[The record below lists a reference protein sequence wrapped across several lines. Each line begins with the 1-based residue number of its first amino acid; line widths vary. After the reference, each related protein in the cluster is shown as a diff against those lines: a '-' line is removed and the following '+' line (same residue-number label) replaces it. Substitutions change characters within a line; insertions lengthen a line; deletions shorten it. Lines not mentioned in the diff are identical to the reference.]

1 MTDPRVAAGRTPF
14 DVLRAT
20 GMTEGAASRAAAHC
34 NGRFTYADAMN
45 LAAFYERLV
54 DGGIPATAADAIA
67 AAQSP
72 SGTSRPHD
80 QADAVVSF
88 VEQARQQGMNSE
100 AAVAAAVTRWTG
112 RSEIALPAG
121 DCVSPPRRSRADI
134 PARESI
140 PTTERKGRSMTDHEK
155 RNGVEAERAKLEKE
169 RERLEKERERL
180 EQEREKLEK
189 LQEEMEARIE
199 RQEERLEEMENEL
212 DAREEELDGREEE
225 LEELEVEGAEG
236 IREVLDVV
244 SERIPNL
251 MRGIQET
258 VYSPENLKKTSD
270 ALVGFFKNLVDAGMD
285 SYEATEMTKMQMLVM
300 QKQGFLTAE
309 PLQHLT
315 RFRPGRRPRPAAPA
329 APAGPAE
336 PAEPAEPKEPTE
348 EDAV

>member
-1 MTDPRVAAGRTPF
+1 MTNLRVAPGRTPL

-20 GMTEGAASRAAAHC
+20 GMTEGAASHVAARC
-34 NGRFTYADAMN
+34 DGGLTYAAAMN
-45 LAAFYERLV
+45 LAAFYQRLV
-54 DGGIPATAADAIA
+54 DGGIPAAAADAIA

-88 VEQARQQGMNSE
+88 VEQARQRGMDPS
-100 AAVAAAVTRWTG
+100 AAVAAAVTRWTD

-134 PARESI
+134 PAPAPVPTPERE
-140 PTTERKGRSMTDHEK
+140 RRSMTDHEK

-169 RERLEKERERL
+169 RERLE
-180 EQEREKLEK
+180 QEREKIEK

-309 PLQHLT
+309 PLQHLA
-315 RFRPGRRPRPAAPA
+315 RFRPGRRPRPARPA
-329 APAGPAE
+329 DPAGPAE
-336 PAEPAEPKEPTE
+336 PAEPA
-348 EDAV
+348 DSA

>member
-1 MTDPRVAAGRTPF
+1 VTDARVAPGHTPL
-14 DVLRAT
+14 DLVRAT
-20 GMTEGAASRAAAHC
+20 GMTEGVVSRVAARC
-34 NGRFTYADAMN
+34 DGGLTYAAAMN
-45 LAAFYERLV
+45 LAAFYQRLV

-80 QADAVVSF
+80 QADAVVWF
-88 VEQARQQGMNSE
+88 VEQARQQGMDPS
-100 AAVAAAVTRWTG
+100 AAVAAAVTRWTSS
-112 RSEIALPAG
+112 SEIALPAG
-121 DCVSPPRRSRADI
+121 DCVSPLRRSRADV
-134 PARESI
+134 PARGSV
-140 PTTERKGRSMTDHEK
+140 PTTEWERRSMTDHEK
-155 RNGVEAERAKLEKE
+155 RNGVEAERGKLEKE

-180 EQEREKLEK
+180 EQEREKIEK

-244 SERIPNL
+244 SERIPSL
-251 MRGIQET
+251 MRGIQDT

-285 SYEATEMTKMQMLVM
+285 SDEAAEMTKMQMLM
-300 QKQGFLTAE
+300 LQKQALWTAE
-309 PLQHLT
+309 PVH
-315 RFRPGRRPRPAAPA
+315 PGARPRHARPARPA
-329 APAGPAE
+329 RPADPAE
-336 PAEPAEPKEPTE
+336 PAEPAEPTE
-348 EDAV
+348 EDVV